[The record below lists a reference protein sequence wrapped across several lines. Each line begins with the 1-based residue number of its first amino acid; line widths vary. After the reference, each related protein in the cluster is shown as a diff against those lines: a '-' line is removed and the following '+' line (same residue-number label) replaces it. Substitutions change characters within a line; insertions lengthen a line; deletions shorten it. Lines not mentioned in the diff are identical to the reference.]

1 MFTGII
7 ESRGRI
13 ISVESNGANRIFEI
27 ESDISAELKPDQSVC
42 HNGVCLTVT
51 KVNRRKHFVT
61 CVVETLKKS
70 NLDLLAPGDWVNLE
84 RSMLNNGRFDGHL
97 VQGHV
102 DQTALCTG
110 IQEVDGS
117 WLLDFDLKGKND
129 GPIVEKGSITIDGIS
144 LTCFKVAPG
153 SFRVAVIP
161 FTYENTNL
169 GTIKENDTVNVEF
182 DIIGKYVKH
191 LMQSR

>member
-13 ISVESNGANRIFEI
+13 ISVESKGTNRIFEI

-51 KVNRRKHFVT
+51 SLNHGKHFVT
-61 CVVETLKKS
+61 CVAETLEKS
-70 NLDLLAPGDWVNLE
+70 NLGLLAPGDWVNLE
-84 RSMLNNGRFDGHL
+84 QSMLNNGRFDGHL

-102 DQTALCTG
+102 DQTALCSG

-117 WLLDFDLKGKND
+117 WLMDFDLKGKSE
-129 GPIVEKGSITIDGIS
+129 GLVVEKGSITIDGIS
-144 LTCFKVAPG
+144 LTCFNVSPG

-161 FTYENTNL
+161 YTYENTNM
-169 GTIKENDTVNVEF
+169 GTIKENDTVNIEF
-182 DIIGKYVKH
+182 DIIGKYVRQ
-191 LMQSR
+191 LMQS